1 MIRYFVV
8 GTFVLFIAACLNP
21 PDYSTIPVIT
31 FDSLSR
37 ATAVVGQDSITFFID
52 FTDGDG
58 DLGSS
63 DIPNLFFLD
72 SRTGYTDSFKIP
84 NLTPAGNVKAISGM
98 IAYVYAGSSFFCTP
112 PDGRTFDTLHYTI
125 YVEDRAGN
133 KSNSI
138 ITPDIVLQC
147 Q

>member
-1 MIRYFVV
+1 MIRYFIL
-8 GTFVLFIAACLNP
+8 GTFLIFMAACLNP
-21 PDYSTIPVIT
+21 PNYSEIPAIT
-31 FDSLSR
+31 FDSISST
-37 ATAVVGQDSITFFID
+37 TARVGQDSITFLID

-84 NLTPAGNVKAISGM
+84 NLTPQGNVKAISGV
-98 IAYVYAGSSFFCTP
+98 ISYVYAGSFFTCTP
-112 PDGRTFDTLHYTI
+112 PPGRTFDTLHYTI

-133 KSNSI
+133 KSNLIVTPQI
-138 ITPDIVLQC
+138 ILQC

>member
-1 MIRYFVV
+1 MIRYFIA
-8 GTFVLFIAACLNP
+8 GTFAVFMAACLNP
-21 PDYSTIPVIT
+21 PDYAVIPEIT
-31 FDSLSR
+31 FDSISNTS
-37 ATAVVGQDSITFFID
+37 AKAGTDSITFLID

-84 NLTPAGNVKAISGM
+84 NLTPQGNVKAISGV
-98 IAYVYAGSSFFCTP
+98 IAYVASSFTCIP
-112 PDGRTFDTLHYTI
+112 GKTFDTLHYTI

-133 KSNSI
+133 KSNNI
-138 ITPDIVLQC
+138 VTPDIILQC

>member
-1 MIRYFVV
+1 MIRYFIL
-8 GTFVLFIAACLNP
+8 GTFLIFMAACLNP
-21 PDYSTIPVIT
+21 PNYSEIPAIT
-31 FDSLSR
+31 FDSISST
-37 ATAVVGQDSITFFID
+37 TARVGHDSITFLID

-84 NLTPAGNVKAISGM
+84 NLTPQGNVKAISGV
-98 IAYVYAGSSFFCTP
+98 IAYVGSSFNCIP
-112 PDGRTFDTLHYTI
+112 GKTFDSLYYTI
-125 YVEDRAGN
+125 YVQDRAGN
-133 KSNSI
+133 KSNQVMTPQI
-138 ITPDIVLQC
+138 ILEC